1 MMSKIGLL
9 KYTKEHVVAVG
20 IEASRTLHELSTP
33 YQVLKITQAI
43 VIVAAS
49 RLRDLS

>member
-33 YQVLKITQAI
+33 YQVFKNY
-43 VIVAAS
+43 AS
-49 RLRDLS
+49 DSDSGSF